1 MTDET
6 RRVEVEIEVPGT
18 PEEVWEAIATG
29 PGISCW
35 FVPTEVEE
43 REGGAVRQQH
53 GAEMDIAGHVQVWD
67 PPHRFKY
74 GGSDFQ
80 LAEPP
85 GPEPMADE
93 FIVEARSGGT
103 CIVRVVTSGFGTGA
117 DWDRAL
123 EGVRSG
129 WTSALQALR
138 LYLTHFPGERC
149 FPLAVGTAVEWSA
162 DEAWDKLTRAL
173 GLAGATEGDRV
184 TTAGA
189 PTLAGVVERTLQ
201 DEMLLRIDA
210 PAPGL
215 AAVYAGGP
223 GDQVYAFVRVY
234 LYGDAA
240 AQIAAREE
248 PAWRAWLEQ
257 LPVAA
262 AT

>member
-6 RRVEVEIEVPGT
+6 RRVEVELEVPGT

-67 PPHRFKY
+67 PPNRFKY

-85 GPEPMADE
+85 SPEPLGDE

-103 CIVRVVTSGFGTGA
+103 CVVRVVTSGFGTGA
-117 DWDRAL
+117 DWDRAM

-129 WTSALQALR
+129 WTSALHGLR
-138 LYLTHFPGERC
+138 LYLTHFRGERC
-149 FPLAVGTAVEWSA
+149 APVAVGTAVEWSA
-162 DEAWDKLTRAL
+162 GEAWEKLTSAL
-173 GLAGATEGDRV
+173 GIGIPREGDRV
-184 TTAGA
+184 ATSDA
-189 PTLAGVVERTLQ
+189 PALAGVVERTRQ
-201 DEMLLRIDA
+201 DQLLLRIDE
-210 PAPGL
+210 PVRGM

-223 GDQVYAFVRVY
+223 GEQVYAFLRLY
-234 LYGDAA
+234 LYGDGAPDL
-240 AQIAAREE
+240 AAREE
-248 PAWRAWLEQ
+248 RAWKTWMEDR
-257 LPVAA
+257 LPVA
-262 AT
+262 